1 MKERHGVET
10 NHGREQ
16 HPGTAEKPQG
26 NDDQY
31 VTCFE
36 TLQVGSP
43 RDSDTAAGP
52 AGTRF
57 RELHSCLWV
66 LVAVTALA
74 SRLAPHPAEHGLK
87 VLVTTFLAG
96 SASRQV

>member
-1 MKERHGVET
+1 
-10 NHGREQ
+10 
-16 HPGTAEKPQG
+16 
-26 NDDQY
+26 
-31 VTCFE
+31 
-36 TLQVGSP
+36 
-43 RDSDTAAGP
+43 
-52 AGTRF
+52 
-57 RELHSCLWV
+57 V